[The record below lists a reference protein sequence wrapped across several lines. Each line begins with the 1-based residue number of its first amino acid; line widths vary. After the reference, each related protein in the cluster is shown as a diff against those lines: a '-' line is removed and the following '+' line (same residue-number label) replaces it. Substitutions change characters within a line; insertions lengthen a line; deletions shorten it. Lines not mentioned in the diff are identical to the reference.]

1 MASVPCIGVLALQGA
16 YAAHQR
22 RLEALS
28 ARTRLVRLPDQLDG
42 LDGLVL
48 PGGESTTLLHFL
60 AQDDFLACLAAF
72 ARHHPCLGTCA
83 GLILLARQVEPA
95 QPSLGVLDVVVQRN
109 AYGRQRD
116 SAILAGPSV
125 LPGPPLEMVFIRAPK
140 IVHCG
145 PQVEVLARR
154 GADPVLVRQGTAIG
168 CAFHPELGQ
177 DPRVHQLLLAACAEA
192 GGRDAA

>member
-1 MASVPCIGVLALQGA
+1 MARVARIGVLALQGA

-22 RLEALS
+22 MLERLGVQ
-28 ARTRLVRLPDQLDG
+28 TRAVRLADELDG

-60 AQDDFLACLAAF
+60 MQDGLLARLAAF
-72 ARHHPCLGTCA
+72 AHSHPCLGTCA
-83 GLILLARQVEPA
+83 GLILLARQVVPA

-125 LPGPPLEMVFIRAPK
+125 LPGPPLEMVFIRAPR
-140 IVHCG
+140 ILHCG

-154 GADPVLVRQGTAIG
+154 DGDPVLVRQGTAIG
-168 CAFHPELGQ
+168 CAFHPELGR
-177 DPRVHQLLLAACAEA
+177 DARVHRLLLAACAEA
-192 GGRDAA
+192 AV